1 MDFANIY
8 SADICQYWHMQKQ
21 KQKHDA
27 EQGRPFLNK
36 QDCRMINHQF

>member
-8 SADICQYWHMQKQ
+8 SADICQYWHTGMQKQ
-21 KQKHDA
+21 DA